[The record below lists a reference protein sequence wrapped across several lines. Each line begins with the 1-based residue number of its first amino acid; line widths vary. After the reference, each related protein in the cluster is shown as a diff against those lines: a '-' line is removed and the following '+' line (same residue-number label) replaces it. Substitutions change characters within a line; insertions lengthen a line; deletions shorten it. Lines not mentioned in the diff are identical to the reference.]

1 MFWWTH
7 RYMAVNVP
15 NFDQMGSPAY
25 FVLRLIEQAVIFAI
39 PSFIF
44 VSGFFVAVA
53 TRRDQRTIEWRIV
66 LTRIKNLLIPFTIW
80 SLLILAAGWMQGQ
93 RYSLGETFIVFITG
107 RTAAPYYYVPLLV
120 QLLLIAPVLV
130 PLARNRAGLLLIV
143 TGVIQIFVLLL
154 RYVQILELEIPELK
168 PLMFLNRSWLFTTY
182 VFWFSFGI
190 VAGFHL
196 ERVKYVLNRLKNS
209 FPILMVIFFV
219 LGVIEWE
226 YLLRL
231 SGQEWI
237 GPSETLIDQ
246 VYAGAV
252 ILGFLLFEKFNLP
265 LAAQLAD
272 LGSKSYGVY
281 LVHAPVLEYSARL
294 IYHFVP
300 GILANEALFQPVLI
314 VLGLGIPLVM
324 MAAVNRS
331 PARMLYKTVFG

>member
-1 MFWWTH
+1 
-7 RYMAVNVP
+7 
-15 NFDQMGSPAY
+15 
-25 FVLRLIEQAVIFAI
+25 
-39 PSFIF
+39 
-44 VSGFFVAVA
+44 
-53 TRRDQRTIEWRIV
+53 
-66 LTRIKNLLIPFTIW
+66 
-80 SLLILAAGWMQGQ
+80 
-93 RYSLGETFIVFITG
+93 
-107 RTAAPYYYVPLLV
+107 
-120 QLLLIAPVLV
+120 V

-143 TGVIQIFVLLL
+143 TGAIQIFVLLL
-154 RYVQILELEIPELK
+154 RYVQIIGLEIPELT

-196 ERVKYVLNRLKNS
+196 QQVKLVLNRLKKS
-209 FPILMVIFFV
+209 FPVLMVIFFI

-246 VYAGAV
+246 VYSGAV
-252 ILGFLLFEKFNLP
+252 ILAFLLFEKFNP
-265 LAAQLAD
+265 PMAAQLAE

-281 LVHAPVLEYSARL
+281 LIHAPVLEYSARL
-294 IYHFVP
+294 VYHVLP
-300 GILANEALFQPVLI
+300 GILAYEAIFQPVLI
-314 VLGLGIPLVM
+314 VLGLGVPLLM